1 LFSIVNH
8 QSSKEGRMS
17 PRALET
23 LLGELEGSVTVA
35 DDGRVTVSDE
45 EKLRSAPVDTLAK
58 QAVFGNTGQQAAAR
72 WLLWELGQVLAI
84 YPASIHEL
92 YMARG
97 RGEVPLN
104 FTVPAINLRAMA
116 YDSARAVFRA
126 ALARRVGALIFE
138 IARSEISYT
147 NQRPAEYVS
156 VVMAA
161 AIKEGYR
168 GPLFVQGDHFQVNTK
183 KFKID
188 PDAELQAV
196 FDLVD
201 KAIRAGFYNIDI
213 DTSTLVDLSYPTV
226 DEQQRKNYEV
236 CARLTSFIRERE
248 PQGITISVGGEI
260 GEIGEKNSDETE
272 LRAYVDGYDRT
283 LPKGMVGLSKISIQT
298 GTSHGGVPLPDGTL
312 AQVKID
318 FNVIKELSRV
328 AREVYGMGGAVQHGA
343 STLPDEAFN
352 QFVQNEAA
360 EVHLA
365 TGFQNIV
372 YDHEAMPK
380 ELRERIYEHIR
391 TAHANERK
399 EGQTEEQ
406 FIYKT
411 RKKGLGPF
419 KEDLWGLAEDMR
431 GAIRT
436 SLEEKFGFLFDQLN
450 VGDTM
455 ELASRYAP
463 HIEVHKGLED
473 FGTTVRPAEDT
484 SELAD

>member
-1 LFSIVNH
+1 M
-8 QSSKEGRMS
+8 SSKG
-17 PRALET
+17 LEN
-23 LLGELEGSVTVA
+23 LLAKLEGV
-35 DDGRVTVSDE
+35 VTVSEDAKVSVTDE
-45 EKLRSAPVDTLAK
+45 KRLGGEAVDTLAK
-58 QAVFGNTGQQAAAR
+58 EAVFGDSERQAAAR
-72 WLLWELGQVLAI
+72 WLLWELGQGLGI
-84 YPASIHEL
+84 YPASIHGL
-92 YMARG
+92 YVARG
-97 RGEVPLN
+97 REEAPLN
-104 FTVPAINLRAMA
+104 FTVPAINLRAMT

-126 ALARRVGALIFE
+126 AIPLKVGAMIFE
-138 IARSEISYT
+138 IARSEIGYT
-147 NQRPAEYVS
+147 EQRPDEYLS

-168 GPLFVQGDHFQVNTK
+168 GPLFVQGDHFQVNAK
-183 KFKID
+183 KFKTD
-188 PDAELQAV
+188 PKPEVQAV
-196 FDLVD
+196 SDLV
-201 KAIRAGFYNIDI
+201 AESIRAGFYNIDI
-213 DTSTLVDLSYPTV
+213 DTSTLVDLSPPTV
-226 DEQQRKNYEV
+226 DEQQRNNYEV
-236 CARLTSFIRERE
+236 CAKLTELIRELE
-248 PQGITISVGGEI
+248 PEGVTVSVGGEI

-272 LRAYVDGYDRT
+272 LKAFMDGYYRS
-283 LPKGMVGLSKISIQT
+283 LPQGMTGLSKISIQT

-318 FNVIKELSRV
+318 FNVIKELSKLSRK
-328 AREVYGMGGAVQHGA
+328 AYGMAGAVQHGA

-372 YDHEAMPK
+372 YDHQGFPAD
-380 ELRERIYEHIR
+380 LRQRMYEHIK
-391 TAHANERK
+391 TAHANEKK

-419 KEDLWGLAEDMR
+419 KADLWGLPEDVR
-431 GAIRT
+431 GAIRK

-455 ELASRYAP
+455 DLAVRYAP
-463 HIEVHKGLED
+463 HIEIHKSLED
-473 FGTTVRPAEDT
+473 YAVKVSKDEDT

>member
-1 LFSIVNH
+1 
-8 QSSKEGRMS
+8 MS
-17 PRALET
+17 LRALET
-23 LLGELEGSVTVA
+23 LVADLQGSVSVA
-35 DDGRVTVSDE
+35 DDGKVSVSDE
-45 EKLRSAPVDTLAK
+45 EKLRGAPVDTLVKMA
-58 QAVFGNTGQQAAAR
+58 AFGDSGQQAAAR

-92 YMARG
+92 YVARG
-97 RGEVPLN
+97 RGETPLN
-104 FTVPAINLRAMA
+104 FTVPAINLRAMV

-126 ALARRVGALIFE
+126 AIPRNVGALIFE
-138 IARSEISYT
+138 IARSEIGYT
-147 NQRPAEYVS
+147 GQRPAEYIS
-156 VVMAA
+156 VAMAA

-168 GPLFVQGDHFQVNTK
+168 GPLFVQGDHFQVNLK
-183 KFKID
+183 RFKAA
-188 PDAELQAV
+188 PDAEVQAV
-196 FDLVD
+196 AELADE
-201 KAIRAGFYNIDI
+201 AIRAGFYNIDI
-213 DTSTLVDLSYPTV
+213 DTSTLVDLSCSTV
-226 DEQQRKNYEV
+226 EEQQRNNYEV
-236 CARLTSFIRERE
+236 CANLTAFIRERE
-248 PQGITISVGGEI
+248 PEGVTISVGGEI

-272 LRAYVDGYDRT
+272 LRAFMDGYYRS
-283 LPKGMVGLSKISIQT
+283 LPKGMTGLSKISIQT
-298 GTSHGGVPLPDGTL
+298 GTAHGGVPLADGTL

-328 AREVYGMGGAVQHGA
+328 AREVYGMAGAVQHGA

-352 QFVQNEAA
+352 QFVKNEAA

-419 KEDLWGLAEDMR
+419 KAELSGLSEDAR
-431 GAIRT
+431 GAIRK

-450 VGDTM
+450 VGNSM
-455 ELASRYAP
+455 EMARRYTPHVEIHKTLA
-463 HIEVHKGLED
+463 G
-473 FGTTVRPAEDT
+473 
-484 SELAD
+484 

>member
-1 LFSIVNH
+1 
-8 QSSKEGRMS
+8 MS
-17 PRALET
+17 PKSLET
-23 LLGELEGSVTVA
+23 LLGEVEGSVAVTE
-35 DDGRVTVSDE
+35 DGKVLVSDE
-45 EKLRSAPVDTLAK
+45 EKLRDTAVDILAQK
-58 QAVFGNTGQQAAAR
+58 AVFGDPGEQAAAR
-72 WLLWELGQVLAI
+72 WLLWELGQTLGI

-92 YMARG
+92 YVARG
-97 RGEVPLN
+97 RGEVPVS

-126 ALARRVGALIFE
+126 ALPRKVGAFIFE
-138 IARSEISYT
+138 IARSEIGYT
-147 NQRPAEYVS
+147 NQRPAEYLS

-168 GPLFVQGDHFQVNTK
+168 GPLFVQGDHFQVSAK
-183 KFKID
+183 KFNAD
-188 PDAELQAV
+188 PKAEVEAV
-196 FDLVD
+196 SDLAAE
-201 KAIRAGFYNIDI
+201 AIRAGFFNIDI

-226 DEQQRKNYEV
+226 GEQQRNNYEV
-236 CARLTSFIRERE
+236 CANLTAFIRERQ
-248 PQGITISVGGEI
+248 PDGITISVGGEI

-272 LRAYVDGYDRT
+272 LRAYMDGYNKT
-283 LPKGMVGLSKISIQT
+283 LPKGMAGLSKISIQT
-298 GTSHGGVPLPDGTL
+298 GTAHGGVPLPDGTL

-328 AREVYGMGGAVQHGA
+328 SREAYGMGGAVQHGA

-352 QFVQNEAA
+352 QFVQNEAT

-372 YDHEAMPK
+372 YDMLPD
-380 ELRERIYEHIR
+380 ELRERIYEYIR
-391 TAHANERK
+391 TAHANEQK

-406 FIYKT
+406 FIYKI

-419 KEDLWGLAEDMR
+419 KKDLWGLSEDAR

-436 SLEEKFGFLFDQLN
+436 GLEEKFGFLFDQLN
-450 VGDTM
+450 VGNTI
-455 ELASRYAP
+455 EITKRYTP
-463 HIEVHKGLED
+463 HVEIHKRLED
-473 FGTTVRPAEDT
+473 YRIAAHAEEDT

>member
-1 LFSIVNH
+1 
-8 QSSKEGRMS
+8 MS
-17 PRALET
+17 PKALEI
-23 LLGELEGSVTVA
+23 LLGEVEGSVTVA
-35 DDGRVTVSDE
+35 EDGTVSVSDE
-45 EKLRSAPVDTLAK
+45 EKLRGTAVDTLAQK
-58 QAVFGNTGQQAAAR
+58 AVFGNPGQQAAAR
-72 WLLWELGQVLAI
+72 WVLWELGQALGI

-92 YMARG
+92 YAARG
-97 RGEVPLN
+97 RGEVPVN

-126 ALARRVGALIFE
+126 ALPRNVGTFIFE
-138 IARSEISYT
+138 IARSEIGYS
-147 NQRPAEYVS
+147 NQRPAEYLS

-168 GPLFVQGDHFQVNTK
+168 GPLFVQGDHFQVNAK
-183 KFKID
+183 KFKAD
-188 PDAELQAV
+188 PKGEVQAV
-196 FDLVD
+196 SDLAD
-201 KAIRAGFYNIDI
+201 EAISAGFYNIDI

-226 DEQQRKNYEV
+226 DEQQRNNYEV
-236 CARLTSFIRERE
+236 CANLTAFIRVRE
-248 PQGITISVGGEI
+248 PDGITISVGGEI

-272 LRAYVDGYDRT
+272 LRAYMDGYNRT
-283 LPKGMVGLSKISIQT
+283 LPKGMAGLSKISIQT
-298 GTSHGGVPLPDGTL
+298 GTAHGGVPLPDGTL

-318 FNVIKELSRV
+318 FNVIKELSRLSR
-328 AREVYGMGGAVQHGA
+328 AAYGMGGAVQHGA

-352 QFVQNEAA
+352 QFVQNEAT

-372 YDHEAMPK
+372 YDMLPD

-391 TAHANERK
+391 TAHANEQK

-419 KEDLWGLAEDMR
+419 KEDLWGLSEDVR
-431 GAIRT
+431 DAIRT
-436 SLEEKFGFLFDQLN
+436 RLEEKFGFLFDQLN
-450 VGDTM
+450 VGNTI
-455 ELASRYAP
+455 EIARRYTP
-463 HIEVHKGLED
+463 HVEIHKRLED
-473 FGTTVRPAEDT
+473 YRIKAGAEEDT